1 MSMILAVLETRCG
14 LSFAGR
20 DVYLNIAGGLKISEP
35 AADLAVAAA
44 LISALA
50 DVALPKDSVA
60 FGEVALSGDVRAVA
74 RTDARLKEAAK
85 LGFKSA
91 FTPGGTEGAGLSVR
105 PIARIGDLAEVLQG
119 PASERRRR

>member
-20 DVYLNIAGGLKISEP
+20 DVYLSVAGGLRITEP

-50 DVALPKDSVA
+50 DQALPKDSVA
-60 FGEVALSGDVRAVA
+60 FGEVALSGDVRPVG
-74 RTDARLKEAAK
+74 RSEIRLKEAKK
-85 LGFKSA
+85 LGFKAA
-91 FTPGGTEGAGLSVR
+91 FAPIGAEGAGVSIR
-105 PIARIGDLAEVLQG
+105 EIARIGDLAAVLSG
-119 PASERRRR
+119 GAAERR

>member
-1 MSMILAVLETRCG
+1 
-14 LSFAGR
+14 
-20 DVYLNIAGGLKISEP
+20 
-35 AADLAVAAA
+35 VASA

-91 FTPGGTEGAGLSVR
+91 FTPEGAEGAGLSMR
-105 PIARIGDLAEVLQG
+105 PIARIGDLVIALEG